1 MQRSN
6 NLSFSNREI
15 KQNLYERYGASLL
28 EKFSPLT
35 PVFNKLL
42 SRLRAGGLILHY
54 WYDPLALEQM
64 MSMETFTY
72 YDNSKDKLTLETFF
86 LTFVFLAFGMVLS
99 LCTLLV
105 EVLVYRHQA
114 RKANAVRQV
123 NEPKKKPKAQSMYP
137 RESKRRRY

>member
-28 EKFSPLT
+28 EKFSPLP

-42 SRLRAGGLILHY
+42 SRLRAGGLILLY

-86 LTFVFLAFGMVLS
+86 LIFVFLAFGMVLS

-114 RKANAVRQV
+114 
-123 NEPKKKPKAQSMYP
+123 
-137 RESKRRRY
+137 